1 MRPNTKRRAIIDLTA
16 HIEEFLDNFQGIQ
29 DFPHMPSGLAELMA
43 EHAFAVLEVIEVD
56 QESLRDEGMFTEAE

>member
-1 MRPNTKRRAIIDLTA
+1 
-16 HIEEFLDNFQGIQ
+16 
-29 DFPHMPSGLAELMA
+29 MPSGLAELMA